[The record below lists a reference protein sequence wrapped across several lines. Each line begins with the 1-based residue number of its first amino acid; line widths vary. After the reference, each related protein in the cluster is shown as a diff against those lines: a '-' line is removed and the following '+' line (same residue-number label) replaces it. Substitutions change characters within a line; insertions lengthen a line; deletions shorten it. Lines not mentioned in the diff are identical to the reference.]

1 MATTSETGHAVNV
14 KNFFNLVTFCK
25 GFGTQY
31 QPSKVSIQIP
41 ALENTYQL
49 AKEAIDE
56 IIRQTAA
63 YNTVINERALLFKDN
78 RTLSTRLINAF
89 EMTDAPDATKKDV
102 KGFNRKLQGKRASAV
117 KETNSTVEGLNAEA
131 PKTISS
137 SQTSF
142 NQQVEHLKALVTVL
156 EGEPSYVPNEVDL
169 KVSTLKNLI
178 SQQDSA
184 NEQVAIVYTALSN
197 ARLMRD
203 RVLYG
208 EETGLYNIS
217 LDIKKYVKAVF
228 GASSPEY
235 KQVTGVSITGVK
247 KK

>member
-14 KNFFNLVTFCK
+14 KNFFDLINFCK

-31 QPSKVSIQIP
+31 QPSKLSIQIP
-41 ALENTYQL
+41 SLESTYLQ

-56 IIRQTAA
+56 IIRQTTA
-63 YNTVINERALLFKDN
+63 YNIAINERALLFKDN

-117 KETNSTVEGLNAEA
+117 KETNSTVEGVNAEE

-142 NQQVEHLKALVTVL
+142 NQQVEHLKALVALL
-156 EGEPSYVPNEVDL
+156 ESEPSYQPNEGEL

-178 SQQDSA
+178 SQQNSA
-184 NEQVAIVYTALSN
+184 NEQVSTAYTALSN

-208 EETGLYNIS
+208 EGTSLYNIS
-217 LDIKKYVKAVF
+217 LDIKKYVKAAF
-228 GASSPEY
+228 GASSQEY
-235 KQVTGVSITGVK
+235 KQVTGVSITATK

>member
-14 KNFFNLVTFCK
+14 KNFFDLINFCK

-31 QPSKVSIQIP
+31 QPSKLSIQIP
-41 ALENTYQL
+41 SLESTYLQ

-56 IIRQTAA
+56 IIRQTTA
-63 YNTVINERALLFKDN
+63 YNIAINERALLFKDN

-117 KETNSTVEGLNAEA
+117 KETNSTVEGVNAEE

-142 NQQVEHLKALVTVL
+142 NQQVEHLKALVALL
-156 EGEPSYVPNEVDL
+156 ESEPSYQPNEGEL

-178 SQQDSA
+178 SQQNSA
-184 NEQVAIVYTALSN
+184 NEQVSTAYTALSN
-197 ARLMRD
+197 ARLLRD

-208 EETGLYNIS
+208 EGTSLYNIS
-217 LDIKKYVKAVF
+217 LDIKKYIKAAF
-228 GASSPEY
+228 GASSQEY
-235 KQVTGVSITGVK
+235 KQVTGVSIKDFK

>member
-1 MATTSETGHAVNV
+1 MATTSETGHAINVN
-14 KNFFNLVTFCK
+14 KFLDLINFCK

-41 ALENTYQL
+41 ALENTYQQ

-56 IIRQTAA
+56 IIRQNTAYSIA
-63 YNTVINERALLFKDN
+63 INQRALLFKDN

-102 KGFNRKLQGKRASAV
+102 KGFNRKIQGKRASAV
-117 KETNSTVEGLNAEA
+117 KDPKSMVDGVATEV

-142 NQQVEHLKALVTVL
+142 NQQVEHLKALVALL
-156 EGEPSYVPNEVDL
+156 ESEPSYVPNEIEL

-178 SQQDSA
+178 SQQNSA
-184 NEQVAIVYTALSN
+184 NEQVSAAYTVLSN

-203 RVLYG
+203 QVLYG
-208 EETGLYNIS
+208 EGTNLYNTS
-217 LDIKKYVKAVF
+217 LDIKKYIKAVF
-228 GASSPEY
+228 GASSPAY
-235 KQVTGVSITGVK
+235 KQVSKISITASK
-247 KK
+247 KR

>member
-41 ALENTYQL
+41 ALENTYQQ
-49 AKEAIDE
+49 AKEAIDD

-102 KGFNRKLQGKRASAV
+102 RGFNRKLQGKRASAV

-156 EGEPSYVPNEVDL
+156 EGELVMC
-169 KVSTLKNLI
+169 
-178 SQQDSA
+178 
-184 NEQVAIVYTALSN
+184 
-197 ARLMRD
+197 LMKW
-203 RVLYG
+203 
-208 EETGLYNIS
+208 I
-217 LDIKKYVKAVF
+217 
-228 GASSPEY
+228 
-235 KQVTGVSITGVK
+235 
-247 KK
+247 

>member
-14 KNFFNLVTFCK
+14 KNFFDLINFCK

-31 QPSKVSIQIP
+31 QPSKLSIQIP
-41 ALENTYQL
+41 SLESTYLQ

-56 IIRQTAA
+56 IIRQTTA
-63 YNTVINERALLFKDN
+63 YNIAINERALLFKDN

-117 KETNSTVEGLNAEA
+117 KETNSTVEGVNAEE

-142 NQQVEHLKALVTVL
+142 NQQVEHLKALVALL
-156 EGEPSYVPNEVDL
+156 ESEPSYQPNEGEL

-178 SQQDSA
+178 SQQNSA
-184 NEQVAIVYTALSN
+184 NEQVSTAYTALSN
-197 ARLMRD
+197 ARLLRD

-208 EETGLYNIS
+208 EGTSLYNIS
-217 LDIKKYVKAVF
+217 LDIKKYIKAAF
-228 GASSPEY
+228 GASSQEY
-235 KQVTGVSITGVK
+235 KQVGGVSITATK